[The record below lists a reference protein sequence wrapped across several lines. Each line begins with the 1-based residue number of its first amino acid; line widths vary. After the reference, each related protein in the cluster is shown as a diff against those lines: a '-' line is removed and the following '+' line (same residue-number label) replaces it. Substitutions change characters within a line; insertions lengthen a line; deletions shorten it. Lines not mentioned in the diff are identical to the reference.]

1 MTACEAWAK
10 RLVVAAPEEL
20 SGKAETDLSW
30 HVRDCQRC
38 AAEAR
43 RIVSANEALHVAMSS
58 PEVDAARLI
67 ERARHAEVDLPRPTM
82 HRLARAPRIVW
93 STIGASMAAAAVAV
107 VLLLQPPTLEPLSLA
122 ERPPPLVDAA
132 DSNLVV
138 MPTRNPDITILW
150 FYKETEE

>member
-10 RLVVAAPEEL
+10 QLVVASPKEL
-20 SGKAETDLSW
+20 AGKAETDLSW

-43 RIVSANEALHVAMSS
+43 RIVSANEALCVAMSS

-67 ERARHAEVDLPRPTM
+67 ERARHAGADEKKIGRTRRAIVPK
-82 HRLARAPRIVW
+82 LAW
-93 STIGASMAAAAVAV
+93 GAMAASVAAAALIV
-107 VLLLQPPTLEPLSLA
+107 VPLLRMPVLEPLSLA

-132 DSNLVV
+132 DYNVVV